1 MKKETKGNAGLN
13 LYVNQEA
20 IHSDLK
26 DLGLSFL
33 QKPGDIKERKTL
45 AVVVQYLGEN
55 GRKDYSD
62 VMNVIADC
70 TDKTHIPVIVLD
82 DRYNPAHAAE
92 VWLKKN
98 VVRYLPLDDDPATLE
113 EVKRF
118 LAERLRQRGRE
129 AELTESEI
137 LKVGWSVKIE
147 RDWDE
152 QANLVSLFVGSM
164 GRFMVE
170 LKTLLDII
178 RPEAEGRMKDKGALT
193 PKKFKELNLA
203 KVMEFQQAVNAG
215 KETLEFEGKNWS
227 LGEIKDELT
236 KSGANVLFTSPPK
249 GFRNHIIIEGET
261 GSGKTLIARFIH
273 DYVYRGIDSGDCG
286 KLVKVNC
293 ANLGEK
299 IMETQL
305 FGSMQ
310 GAYTGAITRP
320 GAILDAYHG
329 TVFLDEI
336 GELTAELQ
344 ARLLSYL
351 DTQTLQPDGWY
362 GKLIYVPSLVVAA
375 TNRHLADEVATSKF
389 RRDLHHRLGF
399 TVTIPP
405 LRNRLADLERLV
417 DFVLQNPMVNPWWDE
432 KKKDRL
438 VTAISRNA
446 LEILRHHPF
455 PGNFRELEQILRQA
469 CVTVQTQGLRVIT
482 EDTLR
487 LQGLKGDY
495 CP

>member
-1 MKKETKGNAGLN
+1 MT
-13 LYVNQEA
+13 
-20 IHSDLK
+20 
-26 DLGLSFL
+26 
-33 QKPGDIKERKTL
+33 KERKAKSMSNIYVNYKDIQSELEGLGLDCLDRPSGIKEGETL
-45 AVVVQYLGEN
+45 AAVLRFPRTEEEKDHRDV
-55 GRKDYSD
+55 GR
-62 VMNVIADC
+62 VIAEH

-82 DRYNPAHAAE
+82 NQYNPGHASG
-92 VWLKKN
+92 VWLRKN
-98 VVRYLPLDDDPATLE
+98 VVRYLPLDDPGTFE

-118 LAERLRQRGRE
+118 LLERMRRKKRQL
-129 AELTESEI
+129 ELTDQEV

-147 RDWDE
+147 EGRDE
-152 QANLVSLFVGSM
+152 EANLVSLFVGSM

-178 RPEAEGRMKDKGALT
+178 RPEAEKSINDRSILSAKDFQQVDL
-193 PKKFKELNLA
+193 E
-203 KVMEFQQAVNAG
+203 KVMEFQRAVNAG
-215 KETLEFEGKNWS
+215 KRRLEFEGKTFT
-227 LGEIKDELT
+227 LQEIKDWLR
-236 KSGANVLFTSPPK
+236 KAGSASLFSRPARQM
-249 GFRNHIIIEGET
+249 RNHIIIEGET

-273 DYVYRGIDSGDCG
+273 DYVYRELQAG

-310 GAYTGAITRP
+310 GAYTDARTRP
-320 GAILDAYHG
+320 GAILEAYHG

-351 DTQTLQPDGWY
+351 DTQTLCPDGWY
-362 GKLIYVPSLVVAA
+362 GDPLHVPSLVVAA
-375 TNRHLADEVATSKF
+375 TNRHLAVEVERGAF

-417 DFVLQNPMVNPWWDE
+417 DFVLQNPLINPWWDKE
-432 KKKDRL
+432 KR
-438 VTAISRNA
+438 VVQAISKKA

-455 PGNFRELEQILRQA
+455 PGNFRELEQVLRQA
-469 CVTVQTQGLRVIT
+469 CVFAQTQGLRVIT
-482 EDTLR
+482 EDILR
-487 LQGLKGDY
+487 HQGLQREY

>member
-1 MKKETKGNAGLN
+1 MKKETTASAGLN
-13 LYVNQEA
+13 LYVNDEA
-20 IHSDLK
+20 IQRDLK

-33 QKPGDIKERKTL
+33 QKPAEIKEGKTL
-45 AVVVQYLGEN
+45 AVVVRYLGED
-55 GRKDYSD
+55 GRKDFSD
-62 VMNVIADC
+62 VMHVIADC
-70 TDKTHIPVIVLD
+70 TDKTHIPVVVLD
-82 DRYNPAHAAE
+82 DQYNPRHASE
-92 VWLKKN
+92 VWLRKN
-98 VVRYLPLDDDPATLE
+98 VVRYLPLDDPATME

-118 LAERLRQRGRE
+118 LVERLRRRSRE
-129 AELTESEI
+129 AELTELEI
-137 LKVGWSVKIE
+137 QEVGWSVKIE
-147 RDWDE
+147 RGRDE
-152 QANLVSLFVGSM
+152 EANLVSLFVGSM

-178 RPEAEGRMKDKGALT
+178 RPEAEGSMKDNGALT
-193 PKKFKELNLA
+193 PKRFKKLNLA

-215 KETLEFEGKNWS
+215 KETLEFEGKNWN

-375 TNRHLADEVATSKF
+375 TNRRLADEVATGKF

-417 DFVLQNPMVNPWWDE
+417 DFVLQNPMVNPWWNKNE
-432 KKKDRL
+432 R
-438 VTAISRNA
+438 VVQAISRKA

-469 CVTVQTQGLRVIT
+469 CVTTQTQGLRMIT

-487 LQGLKGDY
+487 LQGLQGEY